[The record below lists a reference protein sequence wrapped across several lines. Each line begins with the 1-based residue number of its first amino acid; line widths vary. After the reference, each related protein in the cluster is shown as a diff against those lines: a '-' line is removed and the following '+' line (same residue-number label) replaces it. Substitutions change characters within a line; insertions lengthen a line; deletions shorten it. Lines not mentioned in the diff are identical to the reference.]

1 MLGRAILVLLIVAAA
16 VLPVLP
22 GMPVFWITLLNNV
35 GLGALVALGLVVLT
49 GVGGLTSFGQAAFCG
64 FGAFTTAVLTTRYGW
79 SPWLT
84 LPVALAITGTAAL
97 VLGLV
102 TVRLSGHYLPLGT
115 IAWGISLYFLFG
127 ELELFHRHDGIN
139 AIPPFN
145 FAGWDLYDSRGI
157 YYVIWISVL
166 LAAIA
171 TRNLLDSRTGRAI
184 RALRG
189 GALAA
194 ELFGVSTMRAKLVV
208 FVYAALLA
216 GISGWLYA
224 HMQRAVNQTPFS
236 INAGIAYLLM
246 AVLGGAGYV
255 GGAILGAA
263 IVTLLEDRLQ
273 RILPVLFGSKG
284 NYEMIVFGALLVL
297 LLQTARDGLWPR
309 LAALIPAR
317 SDPPRPPPAE
327 PLPARAMPDAG
338 EPLLSLAK
346 VRKTF
351 GGLVAVNDVSF
362 SLNAGEIVALIG
374 PNGAGKSTIF
384 NLVTGVLHPTAGE
397 IAFRGEHISGR
408 SPQAVARRG
417 IGRTF
422 QHVNVQPAMTVLENV
437 ALGAHLR
444 GRKGAAASIA
454 RLDRAE
460 EARLLDEAA
469 RQIERMGLGAFMHR
483 TGRQPV
489 AGPAAHPG
497 DRPRARASTRCCCCS
512 TSPPPACATWRSA
525 SSPRRSTK
533 LKPAGAHH
541 SPGGARH
548 ELRHGPCRAHRRG
561 RLRHQDRRR
570 PPRRGARQPGRD
582 RGLPGRRGV
591 IPGAQNGVRPL
602 AADVGAQHERTR
614 EGSDPVHGVGR
625 LSRHEAT
632 DAGSRAACRS
642 PTAGWRRCA
651 MSRSPFSP
659 AASSR

>member
-1 MLGRAILVLLIVAAA
+1 MSNPERDPESHPASKQTWGGLALGRATLALLVVAAA

-22 GMPVFWITLLNNV
+22 GMPVFWITLLNNI

-79 SPWLT
+79 SPWAT
-84 LPVALAITGTAAL
+84 LPVALAITGVAAL
-97 VLGLV
+97 VLGLL

-145 FAGWDLYDSRGI
+145 VAGWDLYDSRGI

-166 LAAIA
+166 LAAVA
-171 TRNLLDSRTGRAI
+171 TRNLLNSRTGRAI

-194 ELFGVSTMRAKLVV
+194 ESFGVSTMRAKLIV

-236 INAGIAYLLM
+236 ITAGIEYLLM

-263 IVTLLEDRLQ
+263 IVTLLEDQLQ
-273 RILPVLFGSKG
+273 RVLPALLGERG
-284 NYEMIVFGALLVL
+284 NYEMIVFGALLVV

-317 SDPPRPPPAE
+317 ADPPRPASAE
-327 PLPARAMPDAG
+327 PLPARAMPDTG

-362 SLNAGEIVALIG
+362 GLNAGEIVALIG

-397 IAFRGEHISGR
+397 IAFRGERISGR
-408 SPQAVARRG
+408 SPQLVARRG

-422 QHVNVQPAMTVLENV
+422 QHVNVQPNMTVLENV

-444 GRKGAAASIA
+444 GAKGAAASIA

-469 RQIERMGLGAFMHR
+469 RQIERMGLGAVMHR
-483 TGRQPV
+483 TAGSLSLGQLRILEIARALALDPV
-489 AGPAAHPG
+489 LLLLDEPAAGLRHMEK
-497 DRPRARASTRCCCCS
+497 RELAQTLE
-512 TSPPPACATWRSA
+512 
-525 SSPRRSTK
+525 K
-533 LKPAGAHH
+533 LKQQGLTILLVEHDMSFVMGLAERIVVVDFGTKIAEGRPAEVRAN
-541 SPGGARH
+541 PAVIEAYLGGVA
-548 ELRHGPCRAHRRG
+548 
-561 RLRHQDRRR
+561 
-570 PPRRGARQPGRD
+570 
-582 RGLPGRRGV
+582 
-591 IPGAQNGVRPL
+591 
-602 AADVGAQHERTR
+602 
-614 EGSDPVHGVGR
+614 
-625 LSRHEAT
+625 
-632 DAGSRAACRS
+632 
-642 PTAGWRRCA
+642 
-651 MSRSPFSP
+651 
-659 AASSR
+659 